1 MQIITEY
8 PMKMNLVRDE
18 DDDEVEVEDDE
29 VEVEDDDEVEVTEVT
44 LQQVLILQIKQHE
57 VEIILEE

>member
-8 PMKMNLVRDE
+8 PMKMNLVRD
-18 DDDEVEVEDDE
+18 
-29 VEVEDDDEVEVTEVT
+29 EDDDEVEVTEVT